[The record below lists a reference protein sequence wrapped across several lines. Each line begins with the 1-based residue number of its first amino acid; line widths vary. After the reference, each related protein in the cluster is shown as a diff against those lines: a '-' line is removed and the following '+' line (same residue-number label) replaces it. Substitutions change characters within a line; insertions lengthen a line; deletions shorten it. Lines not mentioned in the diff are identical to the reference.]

1 MEYSI
6 KDLSEI
12 AGITTRT
19 LRYYDEI
26 DILKPAKISDS
37 GYRIYRA
44 TSSNG
49 KYTYIKNWDQ
59 T

>member
-26 DILKPAKISDS
+26 DSAKA
-37 GYRIYRA
+37 IYFIYD
-44 TSSNG
+44 G
-49 KYTYIKNWDQ
+49 G
-59 T
+59 